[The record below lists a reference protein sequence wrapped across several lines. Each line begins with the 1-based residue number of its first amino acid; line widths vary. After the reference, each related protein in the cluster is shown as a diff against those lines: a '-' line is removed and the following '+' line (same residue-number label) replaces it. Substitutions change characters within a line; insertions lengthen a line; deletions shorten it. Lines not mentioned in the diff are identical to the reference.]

1 MRYSILGFN
10 QEELIKY
17 DIDMSDV
24 LLLDY
29 IQKAISQ
36 PSMIKTFE
44 DEQPYVWLQH
54 EKILNDLPIL
64 NIKES
69 MLKKRLSK
77 LVEIGLI
84 KTVNYA
90 NRNGRGSRA
99 YYTITESFE
108 ALQYNADE
116 MSKCNKLSV
125 VERPSVKNYTPN
137 SQLIS
142 DSKLSNNS
150 ITINSNRIEDFLT
163 SDISVKPKK
172 QSLWDKCVSKIDE
185 FTNDAVLREYLIQF
199 LKLVLENSREAGRQ
213 MYLNNF
219 KGKLNK
225 LKQLS
230 TDNYIQRKIVLQTLD
245 NGWNAFYEL
254 KEEKQYRKK
263 DVFGEAGRVKSEA
276 YTDDELAEMERID
289 KEREKKGMRTKF

>member
-1 MRYSILGFN
+1 MRYSIMGFN

-17 DIDMSDV
+17 DIDMLDV

-36 PSMIKTFE
+36 PSMIKEFE
-44 DEQPYVWLQH
+44 NGQSYVWLQH
-54 EKILNDLPIL
+54 KKILEDLPIL
-64 NIKES
+64 NIREN

-77 LVEIGLI
+77 LVDLGLI
-84 KTVNYA
+84 KSTNYA
-90 NRNGRGSRA
+90 NQTGRGSRS

-108 ALQYNADE
+108 TLQYTTTE
-116 MSKCNKLSV
+116 MTRGNKLPV
-125 VERPSVKNYTPN
+125 VERPGVINYTPN
-137 SQLIS
+137 SKLIS

-150 ITINSNRIEDFLT
+150 ITINSNRIGDFLT

-172 QSLWDKCVSKIDE
+172 QSLWDKCVSEIDN
-185 FTNDAVLREYLIQF
+185 FTDDTILRDHLIEYL
-199 LKLVLENSREAGRQ
+199 KKCLENSREAGRP

-230 TDNYIQRKIVLQTLD
+230 TDNHIQRKIVLQTLD

-263 DVFGEAGRVKSEA
+263 DVFGEQNTVDSND
-276 YTDDELAEMERID
+276 YTQADIEEEERIN
-289 KEREKKGMRTKF
+289 KERERKGLRVKF